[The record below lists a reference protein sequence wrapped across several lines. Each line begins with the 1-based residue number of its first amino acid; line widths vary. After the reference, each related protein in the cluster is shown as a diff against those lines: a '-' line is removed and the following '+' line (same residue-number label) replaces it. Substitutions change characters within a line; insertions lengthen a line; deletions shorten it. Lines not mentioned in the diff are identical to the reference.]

1 MSSEMFR
8 NYPQPDDYVPNNR
21 PRCHKPFKLDIMTG
35 ETAIHTFE
43 IPFNVEESCD
53 DVKVIYKSG
62 LTPEITKEQ
71 SELEI
76 TTTEHGNSIITC
88 TLSAEETSIFQNT
101 LLDTKVQL
109 KFYMKNGDITYSDI
123 YNVKV
128 VNSLD
133 N

>member
-21 PRCHKPFKLDIMTG
+21 PKCHKPFKLDIMTG

-43 IPFNVEESCD
+43 IPF
-53 DVKVIYKSG
+53 DVKEVCDVVEVIYKSG
-62 LTPEITKEQ
+62 LTPEIVKND

-76 TTTEHGNSIITC
+76 ITDDWGHSIITC
-88 TLSAEETSIFQNT
+88 TLSAEETSLFTNT

-109 KFYMKNGDITYSDI
+109 KFYMKNQDVTYSDI